1 MAGLRVLIAEDD
13 PLVAITLSDQLAEL
27 GHIVMAVASDGQ
39 EAIDMATREP
49 PEIVL
54 LDIKMP
60 NVDGISAAEQI
71 GAQLDIPMLML
82 TTYSDRPLVL
92 RAAEA
97 GALGYLL
104 KPVSS
109 EELAANIDLAVHRHR
124 EKLALKH
131 EVTRLEETLAE
142 RELIDKAK
150 SILMKQV
157 GLTEEEAYSRIRQKA
172 RERRVKMAIVAQ
184 TIIAAEE
191 FLMG

>member
-13 PLVAITLSDQLAEL
+13 PLVAVTLSDQLAEL
-27 GHIVMAVASDGQ
+27 GHTVIAVASDGQ
-39 EAIDMATREP
+39 EAIAMVMREQ
-49 PEIVL
+49 PELVL

-71 GAQLDIPMLML
+71 AAQVDIPMLML
-82 TTYSDRPLVL
+82 TAYSDRPLVI

-109 EELAANIDLAVHRHR
+109 EELAANISLAVHRHR
-124 EKLALKH
+124 EKLALKT
-131 EVTRLEETLAE
+131 EVARLEETLAE
-142 RELIDKAK
+142 RALIDQAKA
-150 SILMKQV
+150 ILMERV
-157 GLTEEEAYSRIRQKA
+157 GLTEDEAYSRIRQKA
-172 RERRVKMAIVAQ
+172 RERRVKMVVVAQ

>member
-27 GHIVMAVASDGQ
+27 GHIVVAVASDGQ

-82 TTYSDRPLVL
+82 TAYSDRPLVL

-109 EELAANIDLAVHRHR
+109 EELAANINLAVHRHR

-142 RELIDKAK
+142 RALIDKAK

>member
-1 MAGLRVLIAEDD
+1 MARLRVLIAEDD

-27 GHIVMAVASDGQ
+27 GHSVVAVASDGQ
-39 EAIDMATREP
+39 EAIDMARREH
-49 PEIVL
+49 PEIAL

-71 GAQLDIPMLML
+71 AAELDIPMLML
-82 TTYSDRPLVL
+82 TAYSDRPLVL

-109 EELAANIDLAVHRHR
+109 EELAANMQLAVARHR
-124 EKLALKH
+124 EKLVLKT
-131 EVTRLEETLAE
+131 ELGRLEETLAE
-142 RELIDKAK
+142 RALVDQAKA
-150 SILMKQV
+150 ILMERV
-157 GLTEEEAYSRIRQKA
+157 GLTEDEAYSRIRQKA
-172 RERRVKMAIVAQ
+172 RERRVKMAVVAQ

-191 FLMG
+191 FLLG

>member
-27 GHIVMAVASDGQ
+27 GHTVTAVASDGQ

-49 PEIVL
+49 PELAL

-60 NVDGISAAEQI
+60 NVDGITAAEQI
-71 GAQLDIPMLML
+71 SAQVDIPMLML
-82 TTYSDRPLVL
+82 TAYSDRPLVL

-104 KPVSS
+104 KPISS
-109 EELAANIDLAVHRHR
+109 EELAANISLAVHRHR
-124 EKLALKH
+124 EKLALKG
-131 EVTRLEETLAE
+131 EVARLEETLAE
-142 RELIDKAK
+142 RALIDRAKA
-150 SILMKQV
+150 ILIERV
-157 GLTEEEAYSRIRQKA
+157 HLTEDEAYSRIRQKA
-172 RERRVKMAIVAQ
+172 RERRVKMAVVAQ

-191 FLMG
+191 FLLG

>member
-82 TTYSDRPLVL
+82 TAYSDRPLVL

-109 EELAANIDLAVHRHR
+109 EELAANINLAVHRHR

-131 EVTRLEETLAE
+131 EVTQLEATLAE
-142 RELIDKAK
+142 RALIDTAK